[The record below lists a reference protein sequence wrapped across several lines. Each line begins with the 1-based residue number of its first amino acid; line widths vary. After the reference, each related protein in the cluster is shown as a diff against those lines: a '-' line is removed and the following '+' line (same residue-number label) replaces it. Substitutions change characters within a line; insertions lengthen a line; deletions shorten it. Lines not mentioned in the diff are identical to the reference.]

1 MLQINPASTF
11 PITRI
16 ITNHLETDTLYVRA
30 VIKDAVNDTILETV
44 DLDDKGSYYYRT
56 NWKVVWDNVM
66 ARGRYITITTSVYT
80 TNSYTTK
87 SPNYG
92 DELQIYVVQERW
104 DSSKIIGG
112 GYNGITTKDVKKVI
126 KKELENIKFPK
137 AKDIK
142 FPKQTEYEANFKDIT
157 KELDKIRTLVGT
169 LPAQNN
175 DLSPVISRLNEL
187 SKDVKTKPVTPITD
201 LKPILKII
209 KEIRG
214 ESVENKKEAN
224 KLLNILEKK
233 LTTAI
238 DEITK
243 TAVKKTVPDIIQR
256 EVKIKERKSNLNKLK
271 VKYGL

>member
-112 GYNGITTKDVKKVI
+112 GYNGITTKDVEKVI
-126 KKELENIKFPK
+126 KKEIDKLKFPK
-137 AKDIK
+137 VKDVK
-142 FPKQTEYEANFKDIT
+142 FPKQTEYGANFKDIT
-157 KELDKIRTLVGT
+157 KGLTDIKVLVDG
-169 LPAQNN
+169 LPTQNN
-175 DLSPVISRLNEL
+175 DLSPLIDKLDTLFKTLNNR
-187 SKDVKTKPVTPITD
+187 PIFEKTD
-201 LKPILKII
+201 LKQIDKTLNNETLKIGKGI
-209 KEIRG
+209 DNINKDLISVKKDTKELVGDKNIT
-214 ESVENKKEAN
+214 
-224 KLLNILEKK
+224 LNIQPIQTEIQSPQETNPRIKK
-233 LTTAI
+233 LKA
-238 DEITK
+238 K
-243 TAVKKTVPDIIQR
+243 FG
-256 EVKIKERKSNLNKLK
+256 IK
-271 VKYGL
+271 